1 MKFHINGHENL
12 KVELQ
17 NTKKTLTQ
25 VTGERDEAREIIIQL
40 RENNKILRHMLSENI
55 TFKEMAIQRN
65 EGTVQKKMR
74 L

>member
-1 MKFHINGHENL
+1 MKFHINDHENL

>member
-1 MKFHINGHENL
+1 LKFHINDHENL